1 MDVLVD
7 MAPASDLAEA
17 GKTTEEF
24 LSYDETKPYEEQLP
38 TEAEQNALANR
49 IGASRVYLLSES
61 AKPGKVRQHQLSP
74 PSRATSLD
82 DHGA

>member
-7 MAPASDLAEA
+7 MAPASELIGAAE
-17 GKTTEEF
+17 TTEEF
-24 LSYDETKPYEEQLP
+24 LSYDDTKPYEEQLP
-38 TEAEQNALANR
+38 TESEQNALANR

-61 AKPGKVRQHQLSP
+61 AKPGKVRRHQLSP
-74 PSRATSLD
+74 PSWTTSLD